1 MLIASI
7 VRATFAV
14 TLIGLGTLGLFRTD
28 FARAWNPVPAAV
40 RARELFPG
48 TPTVNDKSRLHS
60 LTSERPYTALVF
72 SICVASRPELA
83 EIGVPTK
90 RRQSR
95 FERPD
100 ANPCSPSPPKPL
112 HD

>member
-1 MLIASI
+1 MVFVCFANQRGRSPEQGESADDKTNFPKGGGAS
-7 VRATFAV
+7 VRNT
-14 TLIGLGTLGLFRTD
+14 IPSP
-28 FARAWNPVPAAV
+28 ARRRLTIN
-40 RARELFPG
+40 L
-48 TPTVNDKSRLHS
+48 LHS

-72 SICVASRPELA
+72 PICVASRPELA

-95 FERPD
+95 FETPD